1 MYITLC
7 HIEGVIKFNVH
18 CVRICGAGGK
28 VVGCLTALEARNS
41 RVRLFS
47 GVLLGF
53 FIELILLVALWVLEP
68 TQPLKKTSTA
78 NIS

>member
-1 MYITLC
+1 M
-7 HIEGVIKFNVH
+7 IKFNVH
-18 CVRICGAGGK
+18 CVHICGAGGST
-28 VVGCLTALEARNS
+28 VGCLTALEARNS